1 MNKMR
6 FGAILV
12 ASNQRVGF
20 YLSHRVL
27 LTVPLPGEVR
37 AVSYNEFGNCKVFAR
52 NGVAVSFFEAM
63 LNAASTTEKFNDSI
77 EMISKFL
84 ILPEKSDFED
94 LCKYMSSGDSIGF
107 VLCNYKGADLLKLKD
122 NIRNKYGVDEMR
134 NAIHSS
140 DSGLNVYRESKIYF
154 ATPTI

>member
-1 MNKMR
+1 MKNLTEFITEQENKKEFMIIKPEFLHLKNQILDYLKDFGIIPIREMR
-6 FGAILV
+6 KTLTLSEAKKLYKPH
-12 ASNQRVGF
+12 AKEDF
-20 YLSHRVL
+20 Y
-27 LTVPLPGEVR
+27 
-37 AVSYNEFGNCKVFAR
+37 
-52 NGVAVSFFEAM
+52 
-63 LNAASTTEKFNDSI
+63 
-77 EMISKFL
+77 
-84 ILPEKSDFED
+84 ED
-94 LCKYMSSGDSIGF
+94 LCKYMASGDSIGF

>member
-1 MNKMR
+1 MKNLTEFITEQENKKEFMIIKPEFLHLKNQILDYLKDFGIIPIREMR
-6 FGAILV
+6 KTLTLSEAKKLYKRH
-12 ASNQRVGF
+12 SKEDF
-20 YLSHRVL
+20 Y
-27 LTVPLPGEVR
+27 
-37 AVSYNEFGNCKVFAR
+37 
-52 NGVAVSFFEAM
+52 
-63 LNAASTTEKFNDSI
+63 
-77 EMISKFL
+77 
-84 ILPEKSDFED
+84 ED